1 LQREAFTNNEL
12 IFSELTIGQKL
23 YFIEDGSVIIIHK
36 RTRTKIKELGKES
49 FFGEVAFFS
58 GTPRSATVKCKEF
71 VETMSLDKEDF
82 DKWLKDDPEATAL
95 YN

>member
-1 LQREAFTNNEL
+1 
-12 IFSELTIGQKL
+12 
-23 YFIEDGSVIIIHK
+23 
-36 RTRTKIKELGKES
+36 
-49 FFGEVAFFS
+49 VAFFS
-58 GTPRSATVKCKEF
+58 GNTRSASVKCKEF